1 LATNAGVNLLTGFIA
16 TSKIKVD
23 SAYGVWN
30 AARGGI
36 VTS

>member
-1 LATNAGVNLLTGFIA
+1 VNLLTGFIA